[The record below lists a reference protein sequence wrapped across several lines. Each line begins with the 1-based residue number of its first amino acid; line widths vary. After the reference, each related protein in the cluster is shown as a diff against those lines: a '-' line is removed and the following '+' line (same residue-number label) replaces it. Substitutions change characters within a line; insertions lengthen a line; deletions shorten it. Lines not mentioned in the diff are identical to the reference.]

1 MNITGWGNDGYSTGQ
16 WRKYFPGLEAG
27 YYLVG
32 THNSWEPAAADIMAK
47 NGDEEEYMIT
57 KNAEE
62 GDQFKAIRVDANGF
76 NAGWYPDGSDNEYT
90 IPEELAGNVTILF
103 RPDGNNEWPD
113 TNGGGKKFYVQR
125 NGDPTAID
133 NTLVGEK
140 AVKLMENG
148 QIVIIKNGVRYNVLG
163 TVIK

>member
-1 MNITGWGNDGYSTGQ
+1 
-16 WRKYFPGLEAG
+16 
-27 YYLVG
+27 
-32 THNSWEPAAADIMAK
+32 
-47 NGDEEEYMIT
+47 MIT

-62 GDQFKAIRVDANGF
+62 DDQFKAISIDANGF
-76 NAGWYPDGSDNEYT
+76 NAGWYPDGSGNEYT
-90 IPEELAGNVTILF
+90 IPAELAGNVTIYF
-103 RPDGNNEWPD
+103 KPAGDDSWSD
-113 TNGGGKKFYVQR
+113 ANGGGKKFYVQR

-133 NTLVGEK
+133 NTVVGEK